1 MKLDTWLDK
10 TYKLRAETAVGPKV
24 MWGDNKKHGIN
35 EIYFNKWLGTP
46 KYDNGLDILFKRG
59 YSPIDALVEWLR
71 YTPWK
76 KKWGRKLIKKRKK
89 K

>member
-1 MKLDTWLDK
+1 
-10 TYKLRAETAVGPKV
+10 
-24 MWGDNKKHGIN
+24 
-35 EIYFNKWLGTP
+35 
-46 KYDNGLDILFKRG
+46 LDILFKRG

-76 KKWGRKLIKKRKK
+76 KKWGRKKK